1 MTQLSNQKCSELLR
15 CEHPRAQVW
24 KSSRWEEVDLSPL
37 QTLIPR
43 QLTSISLN
51 NKHQLPAAVDLR
63 WVPSCV
69 RELNIKGF
77 TVRPNHPRALEH
89 LRLHS
94 LDCRNGE
101 TPPTE
106 TWRLL
111 QCLPSLKVK
120 RSTHACRSTW
130 AGIAPCTDTSG
141 GDYLQRA

>member
-1 MTQLSNQKCSELLR
+1 MRSCKRLPL
-15 CEHPRAQVW
+15 QVW

-37 QTLIPR
+37 QTLIPG

-101 TPPTE
+101 TPPME

-120 RSTHACRSTW
+120 RFMHPCWSMW
-130 AGIAPCTDTSG
+130 AGIVPCTVPRR
-141 GDYLQRA
+141 YENLQHAC